1 MAAKSIFAIVVIS
14 LLQSAQGLSY
24 SLPPGTNISRKLNY
38 TIFDESESKKII
50 LELWVDRVPKA
61 EKTSERRLLSG
72 GGEHD
77 LNTDL
82 VKRFN
87 GAVYLINQDLF
98 SQDPSGKMDY
108 TIDVGFHDKSTE
120 TDLTYNDGSRDNTKK
135 VSPRD
140 WLTFTFHLDNKDAK
154 NGKWA
159 CIDGFSDYA
168 KKDDINYSLLDKQ
181 PNAVDTENNCKLLE
195 NSPYTSFV
203 IGNSRVTT
211 KTNFFRKF
219 KTDDSNKQDIEI
231 KGGMNLAVEIKITDK
246 RKTAVINPKY
256 LKNFDFEVPDLDSH
270 HGTTE
275 IQLIVAAS

>member
-140 WLTFTFHLDNKDAK
+140 WLTFKFALANKDAK
-154 NGKWA
+154 NGKWT

-168 KKDDINYSLLDKQ
+168 KKDDINYSLTDKK
-181 PNAVDTENNCKLLE
+181 PNAVDTENNCKILE
-195 NSPYTSFV
+195 TAPFSSFV

-211 KTNFFRKF
+211 KTSFQRFF
-219 KTDDSNKQDIEI
+219 KTADANK
-231 KGGMNLAVEIKITDK
+231 
-246 RKTAVINPKY
+246 
-256 LKNFDFEVPDLDSH
+256 
-270 HGTTE
+270 
-275 IQLIVAAS
+275 

>member
-1 MAAKSIFAIVVIS
+1 MAALSILAIVVMGV
-14 LLQSAQGLSY
+14 LQTAQALSY
-24 SLPPGTNISRKLNY
+24 GLTPGTNISRKLNY
-38 TIFDESESKKII
+38 TLFDESESKKII
-50 LELWVDRVPKA
+50 LELWVDRVPKE
-61 EKTSERRLLSG
+61 EKKGRLLSG

-98 SQDPSGKMDY
+98 SQDNNGRLDY
-108 TIDVGFHDKSTE
+108 TIDIGFHDKTTE

-168 KKDDINYSLLDKQ
+168 KKYEINLGMIKIIFNYSDYFHFKIISFYTNSQTMSKLKI
-181 PNAVDTENNCKLLE
+181 NANFL
-195 NSPYTSFV
+195 
-203 IGNSRVTT
+203 
-211 KTNFFRKF
+211 KTNPIS
-219 KTDDSNKQDIEI
+219 TLS
-231 KGGMNLAVEIKITDK
+231 LAT
-246 RKTAVINPKY
+246 P
-256 LKNFDFEVPDLDSH
+256 
-270 HGTTE
+270 G
-275 IQLIVAAS
+275 